1 VAESKIADF
10 AAEAAAQDA
19 GTLRDYDPVKQLEL
33 VACLVHTA
41 RARARDDLADMLC
54 KRVSVIVKKAK
65 AELDDIRTRQR
76 TVTEKLIAATS
87 RCSSS
92 WARTGRPPRP
102 TMRRPRWHTRRC
114 APWRAAPPGRPCTGT
129 ASLSTRRD
137 SRCSGWR
144 ACRVRRW

>member
-1 VAESKIADF
+1 MGRGVAESKIADF

-76 TVTEKLIAATS
+76 TVTEKLIAGYKSVLEQLGPDGATT
-87 RCSSS
+87 
-92 WARTGRPPRP
+92 ATDYAAAEMAHQALRTVAGG
-102 TMRRPRWHTRRC
+102 
-114 APWRAAPPGRPCTGT
+114 AAGASVHGDGELVDETG
-129 ASLSTRRD
+129 
-137 SRCSGWR
+137 
-144 ACRVRRW
+144 